1 MDGQN
6 YINEIAFSQPVI
18 NVGADSGNDII
29 LRGQGIADFHLML
42 NYASNVWHLI
52 PLDPSCMTLVNG
64 RGVGPEGCTVKTGS
78 VLSIGDY
85 RLTLSLNGTNAD
97 IMVAQLASAIQN
109 QSSAVFTEESEGSSI
124 LLALSDK
131 LVPSEIEAG
140 SSVEYELTV
149 TNAGPLVANMQLQLQ
164 GIPTA
169 WVQIIPPVLNLN
181 EGRSGSFTVR
191 VSPPRS
197 SAAKAG
203 LYQLHFVALSP
214 NYPRETGVADA
225 MLTILPYSDFLVNG
239 PTPRRLNLSRS
250 HSSDYTDLNII
261 NNSNAASTFVVRSYD
276 DANELN
282 FAYKQ
287 DSGNLTQG
295 QVTVTV
301 RPGDNDRVP
310 IRVETR
316 KRPIIGFTNHTHH
329 FYTSVSP
336 TDRPGEAQTLL
347 GEVMVRPMIHVI
359 WLVII
364 LILLAV
370 AALIFFQPYIYQ
382 FDSLAGKRT
391 EVILSG
397 NSVGMNWNVSRFA
410 SKITLNDEKQDRQ
423 VFRQG
428 NEFVSPEVSTT
439 YTLKAENIISSLTS
453 SLLGINPPEKEFHV
467 LLIPR
472 RPTID
477 VFKTDTVRTNYS
489 QPVRLS
495 WAVSSNTDSADL
507 VTNKQSQSLAP
518 ENYSGNQSNTYTSDA
533 LISLKARNA
542 SGYEEKSV
550 FVNVIPDKI
559 NLKKFIAWV
568 RPNGIA
574 VPSDNDIRRTTRWG
588 SLQLYS
594 AVTPSPQTIRPAV
607 NPQPDTQSSAIL
619 IPDNYASA
627 GSSQGGISPE
637 QQSVNNILNSN
648 GSDGLLVGPYTDTL
662 PTPVPTA
669 VPTAAV
675 SVRSPIVSS
684 SALSNSPEGGSA
696 AREFSIKLV
705 EAVEDPMAESGYRI
719 IQYFPDHVLQKG
731 EQIRIEWEVEGIP
744 QVSIENLSE
753 GAMTASGSEF
763 AYPEKSTNYV
773 LNAVIGE
780 LKKAYSLP
788 VNVAGES
795 DDGEGSGLQ
804 CELKANSTTLAV
816 PGTVMLTW
824 TGGGN
829 NRVQLISSIKAEQE
843 NSDAEKQKEA
853 EAKEKGEEY
862 VKPTNAPLSGGIIGD
877 YLQPSGFMRVNVDK
891 QTTFVLNAYDGNG
904 NVICSKDVEI
914 KYTGGNDK
922 LDLKMAITRIAD
934 TNDVEQAYYTV
945 GQTVQFT
952 VALTDY
958 EKDREPT
965 GSVMLTDGDS
975 TCTMTL
981 PKNTCSMVMKHA
993 GERTVTATYSGDDAY
1008 GKKTAKRSFTVIEK
1022 MPTTTQINSAFR
1034 PAAGRADVEM
1044 ELIWDANNS
1053 YGLIPTGIV
1062 TLVAGNGTCD
1072 VNMDNSTLSCDGTME
1087 KKVDNESGRILLS
1100 LKGLELK
1107 DASAK
1112 NIRATYKGDDY
1123 FITSA
1128 AQSVDFK
1135 TVPTTLEIK
1144 EPYKHDITYADIMTI
1159 LGWNADDAAG
1169 YTPTGTI
1176 KFTIRNGSSGSGS
1189 SGDSITGTCMLDIE
1203 KKTINCEPGT
1213 AGITVE
1219 GGELTADIKS
1229 LLLADRASDR
1239 VKAEY
1244 SGDSIFEPSESTVV
1258 LFTSYETQL
1267 EIEDN
1272 AAKDSEQKISLK
1284 TKLTWDEKEAG
1295 DATPTGTITY
1305 TSGSAVCALDITK
1318 LTFIDCQGNAMLDAD
1333 GAIIITNMV
1342 MNGTPGD
1349 SISAKYEGDVLFKAS
1364 KSETVRFKSIPTD
1377 ISLTNT
1383 KKSSEGLID
1392 LTARLTW
1399 ADDTVTNPQGTISFT
1414 SGDTVCKLNI
1424 SLDPPKLMDCKGQV
1438 TTTSADNELT
1448 FEITNLDAGG
1458 GSEIKADY
1466 SGDDYFLA
1474 SSSDIIDFNKVDT
1487 TLDITDAL
1495 KNGPDYAD
1503 ISAALGWDDTK
1514 AEGKLPTGTV
1524 KFTAGTGSCTLDIVT
1539 GVLDCEPKT
1548 GIVDAD
1554 RKNISIVKMLLA
1566 DNKADRVKAEYSGDA
1581 VFNPSASTTVLFR
1594 TVPTTVTF
1602 DLEEGIVV
1610 KPDTGHA
1617 VISELHLNWK
1627 TDETDGRTP
1636 KGTITLTVGE
1646 GSCVLDAATGKLSGC
1661 TGTSA
1666 APSLVEDSAGQ
1677 TAYYSYTIRDMAL
1690 SDKNAPS
1697 VKASYAGDGF
1707 FEPSSSDSVDFEKI
1721 PTVLDITYAYKP
1733 ETDHADMDTLLSWT
1747 TKGTAGMLPTGT
1759 IKFTIRN
1766 GSNGAGDVV
1775 TGTCVLDLSTDPE
1788 KNKLNCESNS
1798 AENTPENGRITSA
1811 IRYMLLADN
1820 KADRVKAEYSGD
1832 TLFRA
1837 SESTVKLFKTKEK
1850 IDTKLDLKDS
1860 YKLSS
1865 GLSGVHALLSWPVKD
1880 ENGNSIN
1887 EGMLPTGTIIFT
1899 IGSDS
1904 CKLTFDDSSGG
1915 NVKEFTCSEKDV
1927 TEVIPSAEPVDPDEV
1942 ITWNLLNI
1950 LLSGGN
1956 TSDRIKAEYSG
1967 DVNFNPSASE
1977 FDMFRTIATDIV
1989 LTEQSK
1995 TTEGKINVK
2004 SSLYWYEVPPE
2015 GKRPTGKIKFTA
2027 GSASCTVL
2035 IDPAAP
2041 YITDCPGLLY
2051 RQEVNENTEENR
2063 PKWIIYELRDLKF
2076 GDGTEQ
2082 SIKAEYSGDGLF
2094 LPSVSE
2100 EKPFDLYDTETIIRD
2115 ARPETN
2121 GSFDLII
2128 DQRWDQSGT
2137 GTNDPLESD
2146 NDALRPTGTIK
2157 ITAGS
2162 ASCTLQIN
2170 YRKDPKFTDCDA
2182 RQASLVYVKTDG
2194 YWYPQFQIY
2203 GLKIGDG
2210 TASSIKAEYSG
2221 DISFRNSVSEMIFF
2235 TQVDTEIE
2243 IDKDKTY
2250 RHDIDRVDLEAT
2262 LSWCYY
2268 GCGKEDRIIRY
2279 NPTGPVTFTIGGDS
2293 CKLDLSNG
2301 SFSCA
2306 DYQTAVDI
2314 SDISSRQ
2321 DGNKWYKDWEIK
2333 LTDILLSNG
2342 STADRVKADFAGDKV
2357 FNPSSSRYVL
2367 FPVVPTDLRL
2377 SDQEKMPEGPVNVKA
2392 ELTWK
2397 GYTPPASAS
2406 PAGTIKFTSG
2416 SAVCTLDLSTKKFT
2430 DCQGSVSVE
2439 PDGNYVITG
2448 LNFGSG
2454 AGGDIKAEYSGDGLF
2469 GKSASDKLSF
2479 TKVDTELVISSAYKA
2494 QDPGLADI
2502 VSLLSWDK
2510 EKAATRKPTGTVKFT
2525 AGSGSCE
2532 LDLSTAKLSC
2542 DSRSAMTGEI
2552 PGEDRLSLEM
2562 EIAEML
2568 LADSSADRVKA
2579 EYSGDAVF
2587 NPSST
2592 ETELFRTVDTEI
2604 RIASAIKN
2612 NDKHATARALLAW
2625 DETESE
2631 GRIPTGTVKFVV
2643 GSGSC
2648 VLTIET
2654 GKLSCEPGTGT
2665 VSADR
2670 KDYFVQK
2677 MLLDDSSADRIS
2689 AEYSGD
2695 GFFKPSTSTKVLFD
2709 RIDTE
2714 ITAEK
2719 AYRYAKNNEGYIW
2732 LKSMLSW
2739 NEDEA
2744 EEYTPTGTIRITIG
2758 TKTAEYDLTA
2768 KTLKVDGN
2776 SVDSADIVDV
2786 DDNLHNFLFQDLQLD
2801 ARNAATA
2808 KIEYTGDMH
2817 FGPSSA
2823 DIEFDKISTA
2833 MVITKVDYK
2842 NNEDTG
2848 QTIIDVYEDV
2858 NKLTEIEI
2866 LKDVKKTGIIN
2877 ITVQYGRSDA
2887 NHVIKSCNLHIEDL
2901 MIGGENATCTD
2912 GTFSAALWEQT
2923 QDKNY
2928 KIITKYK
2935 SNTTLL
2941 EATVTVKYLGYY
2953 EGVNV
2958 DSLFDD
2964 SNNAKYRKRN
2974 PDESE
2979 PTMLYDSTLTVLD
2992 AVQLCDGR
3000 KYLKFKI
3007 AGPHNNTDL
3016 TRIYGKLY
3024 ITTSN
3029 GKSCYIDTTYEGD
3042 FVSDCGPAE
3051 DISKDNMYDVQN
3063 WTLKNMSF
3071 DPDKAEK
3078 IYVNYLGTDFVNGSF
3093 GESKYSGPDATT
3105 LSFGS
3110 LTNNSTGGI
3119 DATLSLD
3126 FTPNDLIDKV
3136 WPGGSI
3142 QISKGNYTCTVPLR
3156 SVKERYAPVL
3166 GADCGGGAAIVYL
3179 NQGSDSP
3186 VHIDLTGLPAG
3197 DNGTTEVK
3205 AVYTGDWYY
3214 ERSEITKAL
3223 AGRTD
3228 SLVEASFQPA
3238 VAQYAPY
3245 IYTKISGPGNS
3256 VVPSGSVTYRYNN
3269 SGKSCKVNISINST
3283 VSVDGDCGRIAGTTV
3298 SGNYIEYN
3306 FYPSSIDPSDTYVEI
3321 TYSGNRAYNPSSK
3334 TIRIVPYTVAL
3345 IPEPGQIYSDGR
3357 YYFNTKDVVVRYPL
3371 YPERYGSNAYAYCQ
3385 SASASDPECR
3395 TLLHTFQLTARIELE
3410 SAEAVL
3416 PTDSVLTFSFDD
3428 GTPNIEC
3435 SPNQISPGVYRC
3447 TTGDIWF
3454 TAPGA
3459 KKVTVSYAGSN
3470 NALLPSASAEFPEM
3484 TAIALSDSLIETT
3497 TLIDQPAQ
3505 VNVGETVTV
3514 KAKTF
3519 KTGDPD
3525 AVVSGASYLYYTYD
3539 RVNNHRIQTCS
3550 EEPCS
3555 LAITED
3561 TAYIVAEFYG
3571 NDQYAPSM
3579 GMKSIS
3585 SSPVSLSVDL
3595 EP

>member
-214 NYPRETGVADA
+214 NYPRETGVTDA
-225 MLTILPYSDFLVNG
+225 TLTILPYNDFLVNG

-518 ENYSGNQSNTYTSDA
+518 EKYSGNQSNTYTSDA

-788 VNVAGES
+788 VNVVGES

-843 NSDAEKQKEA
+843 NNDAEKQKEA

-1087 KKVDNESGRILLS
+1087 KKVDNESGKISLT

-1123 FITSA
+1123 FLTSA
-1128 AQSVDFK
+1128 AQSIDFK
-1135 TVPTTLEIK
+1135 TVPTTLKIK
-1144 EPYKHDITYADIMTI
+1144 DPYKHDITYADILTV
-1159 LGWNADDAAG
+1159 LSWNADDAAG

-1176 KFTIRNGSSGSGS
+1176 KFTIRDGSTETNGSV
-1189 SGDSITGTCMLDIE
+1189 GDVVTGTCVLDIE

-1229 LLLADRASDR
+1229 LLLADRTSDR

-1258 LFTSYETQL
+1258 LFTSYAT
-1267 EIEDN
+1267 EITIDEN
-1272 AAKDSEQKISLK
+1272 AAKDSEQQISLK
-1284 TKLTWDEKEAG
+1284 TKLTWDTKEAG
-1295 DATPTGTITY
+1295 ESSPTGTITF
-1305 TSGSAVCALDITK
+1305 TSGNAVCSFDIKK
-1318 LTFIDCQGNAMLDAD
+1318 LTFTDCDGDAEVDED
-1333 GAIIITNMV
+1333 GGFIITDML
-1342 MNGTPGD
+1342 MKGTPGD
-1349 SISAKYEGDVLFKAS
+1349 SISAKYEGDALFKGS
-1364 KSETVRFKSIPTD
+1364 VSPSVTFRSVPTD
-1377 ISLTNT
+1377 IVLSNA
-1383 KKSSEGLID
+1383 KKNSEGLID
-1392 LTARLTW
+1392 MTAKLGW
-1399 ADDTVTNPQGTISFT
+1399 ADETLAGVKPQGSISFK
-1414 SGDTVCKLNI
+1414 SGSTVCKLDI
-1424 SLDPPKLMDCKGQV
+1424 SLDPPKLIDCKGQV
-1438 TTTSADNELT
+1438 TTTATDNEMT
-1448 FEITNLDAGG
+1448 FEIKNLDAGG

-1495 KNGPDYAD
+1495 KNGANYAD
-1503 ISAALGWDDTK
+1503 IYAVLDWDE
-1514 AEGKLPTGTV
+1514 AEADGARPTGTI
-1524 KFTAGTGSCTLDIVT
+1524 KFTAGTGSCTLDIQT
-1539 GVLDCEPKT
+1539 DVLDCEPKF
-1548 GIVDAD
+1548 GKVDEL
-1554 RKNISIVKMLLA
+1554 KNQDSISVIKMLLA

-1581 VFNPSASTTVLFR
+1581 VFNSAASTTILFR

-1602 DLEEGIVV
+1602 DLINGVVV

-1617 VISELHLNWK
+1617 IITELHLNW
-1627 TDETDGRTP
+1627 ETHETRGRTP
-1636 KGTITLTVGE
+1636 NGTITLTVGA
-1646 GSCVLDAATGKLSGC
+1646 GSCVLDAATGKLNGC
-1661 TGTSA
+1661 TGESD
-1666 APSLVEDSAGQ
+1666 APVLVEDSANQ
-1677 TAYYSYTIRDMAL
+1677 TAYFNYTIRNMAL
-1690 SDKNAPS
+1690 SDKAAVS

-1707 FEPSSSDSVDFEKI
+1707 FEASSSDSVDFDKV
-1721 PTVLDITYAYKP
+1721 PTALDISYAYKP
-1733 ETDHADMDTLLSWT
+1733 DLDHADMDTLLSWT

-1788 KNKLNCESNS
+1788 KNKLNCDSNS
-1798 AENTPENGRITSA
+1798 AENTPENGRITSS

-1887 EGMLPTGTIIFT
+1887 EGMLPTGTITFT

-1904 CKLTFDDSSGG
+1904 CKLTFDDSSEG

-1967 DVNFNPSASE
+1967 DANFNPSASE

-2121 GSFDLII
+2121 GSVDLII

-2182 RQASLVYVKTDG
+2182 RQASLGYVKTDG

-2210 TASSIKAEYSG
+2210 TAASIKAEYSG

-2243 IDKDKTY
+2243 IDKEKTY
-2250 RHDIDRVDLEAT
+2250 RHDVDRVDLEAT

-2306 DYQTAVDI
+2306 DYQTGVNI
-2314 SDISSRQ
+2314 SEIKYDRQ
-2321 DGNKWYKDWEIK
+2321 DGDKWYKDWKLK
-2333 LTDILLSNG
+2333 LTNILLSNS

-2392 ELTWK
+2392 ELTWQ
-2397 GYTPPASAS
+2397 GYTPPANAS

-2469 GKSASDKLSF
+2469 EKSASDKLSF
-2479 TKVDTELVISSAYKA
+2479 TKVDTELVFTSAYKP

-2542 DSRSAMTGEI
+2542 DSRSVMTGEI

-2587 NPSST
+2587 NPSSS
-2592 ETELFRTVDTEI
+2592 ETERFKTVDTEI
-2604 RIASAIKN
+2604 RIAAASKN
-2612 NDKHATARALLAW
+2612 SDKHVTARALLDW
-2625 DETESE
+2625 DETKAE
-2631 GRIPTGTVKFVV
+2631 GRTPTGTVKFVV

-2677 MLLDDSSADRIS
+2677 MLVDDSSADRIS

-2695 GFFKPSTSTKVLFD
+2695 GYFKPSTSTKVLFD

-2719 AYRYAKNNEGYIW
+2719 AYRYTANDRKDYVW
-2732 LKSMLSW
+2732 LDSLLDW

-2744 EEYTPTGTIRITIG
+2744 GEYTPTGKIKIMIG
-2758 TKTAEYDLTA
+2758 TMTAEYDLTE
-2768 KTLKVDGN
+2768 KTLVINGN
-2776 SVDSADIVDV
+2776 SVDPDDIVDT
-2786 DDNLHNFLFQDLQLD
+2786 DDNLHNFLFKTLPL
-2801 ARNAATA
+2801 AAENVSA
-2808 KIEYTGDMH
+2808 PGKIEYSGDLH
-2817 FGPSSA
+2817 FGPSSEQ
-2823 DIEFDKISTA
+2823 INFDQITPVVVITSCPHVFPSHYLNMELTVGAIGKVPENSIITGSFKVYMDYRTGNGQKEITCNVPINGSATCDGMQVSVGIPIQGVPGTYSISTVYTGSDDIYYA
-2833 MVITKVDYK
+2833 YPDVMYNGNLLYK
-2842 NNEDTG
+2842 QSEFSSCNTNSNVT
-2848 QTIIDVYEDV
+2848 TNI
-2858 NKLTEIEI
+2858 
-2866 LKDVKKTGIIN
+2866 TGIQAAQISN
-2877 ITVQYGRSDA
+2877 GKKY
-2887 NHVIKSCNLHIEDL
+2887 IKFEL
-2901 MIGGENATCTD
+2901 ATNPQST
-2912 GTFSAALWEQT
+2912 
-2923 QDKNY
+2923 
-2928 KIITKYK
+2928 
-2935 SNTTLL
+2935 
-2941 EATVTVKYLGYY
+2941 AT
-2953 EGVNV
+2953 
-2958 DSLFDD
+2958 
-2964 SNNAKYRKRN
+2964 
-2974 PDESE
+2974 
-2979 PTMLYDSTLTVLD
+2979 
-2992 AVQLCDGR
+2992 
-3000 KYLKFKI
+3000 
-3007 AGPHNNTDL
+3007 
-3016 TRIYGKLY
+3016 IYGD
-3024 ITTSN
+3024 ITISTSN
-3029 GKSCYIDTTYEGD
+3029 GKSCSIRRSTYSSITDVNCGFSSAEVYGNTFMIQDMD
-3042 FVSDCGPAE
+3042 FDREEASEITVFYKRSSGNNAAIASGNFYRTSTDLQITSLN
-3051 DISKDNMYDVQN
+3051 DFN
-3063 WTLKNMSF
+3063 
-3071 DPDKAEK
+3071 
-3078 IYVNYLGTDFVNGSF
+3078 LGTVDMN
-3093 GESKYSGPDATT
+3093 
-3105 LSFGS
+3105 LSMPYTAKE
-3110 LTNNSTGGI
+3110 LTMYYYPAGN
-3119 DATLSLD
+3119 L
-3126 FTPNDLIDKV
+3126 V
-3136 WPGGSI
+3136 
-3142 QISKGNYTCTVPLR
+3142 ISKGTYTCTIPLKYE
-3156 SVKERYAPVL
+3156 STSGYTYDDL
-3166 GADCGGGAAIVYL
+3166 GTVSADCGGGKAEISGGPVYHDPTDCRMIIKITNLPVTDTESTTFTAKYEGDWSNLPSNEAKWTLADRIESKVNATYTQGQGIFNPFLETTISAPGGTQTPTGIVTYSFNGSQRECSL
-3179 NQGSDSP
+3179 TIDEQGRVNGDTSPCGFSVKSVSSSDNSFTIMTQFDSFEP
-3186 VHIDLTGLPAG
+3186 FGPTE
-3197 DNGTTEVK
+3197 TEV
-3205 AVYTGDWYY
+3205 T
-3214 ERSEITKAL
+3214 
-3223 AGRTD
+3223 
-3228 SLVEASFQPA
+3228 
-3238 VAQYAPY
+3238 
-3245 IYTKISGPGNS
+3245 IS
-3256 VVPSGSVTYRYNN
+3256 
-3269 SGKSCKVNISINST
+3269 
-3283 VSVDGDCGRIAGTTV
+3283 
-3298 SGNYIEYN
+3298 
-3306 FYPSSIDPSDTYVEI
+3306 
-3321 TYSGNRAYNPSSK
+3321 YSGGDRYTSSSTK
-3334 TIRIVPYTVAL
+3334 VRVVPYTISL
-3345 IPEPGQIYSDGR
+3345 IPEPRQTYSDGR
-3357 YYFNTKDVVVRYPL
+3357 FYFNTENVIVRYPL

-3385 SASASDPECR
+3385 AASLSDPECR
-3395 TLLHTFQLTARIELE
+3395 TLLHTFQLTVRIELE
-3410 SAEAVL
+3410 S
-3416 PTDSVLTFSFDD
+3416 TDVEMPAGSELEFQYGD
-3428 GTPNIEC
+3428 GTATCTPFKV
-3435 SPNQISPGVYRC
+3435 SPGVYRC
-3447 TTGDIWF
+3447 TAENISFDT
-3454 TAPGA
+3454 PGA
-3459 KKVTVSYAGSN
+3459 KEVTVSYAGSGS
-3470 NALLPSASAEFPEM
+3470 AFIASASAKFPEM
-3484 TAIALSDSLIETT
+3484 TAIALSDSLIETK
-3497 TLIDQPAQ
+3497 TLIDEPDQ
-3505 VNVGETVTV
+3505 VNVGETVIV
-3514 KAKTF
+3514 KAKTLT
-3519 KTGDPD
+3519 TGENPIDITE
-3525 AVVSGASYLYYTYD
+3525 AIGNYIYYTYD
-3539 RVNNHRIQTCS
+3539 RDNNHRIQTCLV
-3550 EEPCS
+3550 EPCN
-3555 LAITED
+3555 LEITEN
-3561 TAYIVAEFYG
+3561 TTYIIAEFPG
-3571 NDQYAPSM
+3571 NDRYAPSM
-3579 GMKSIS
+3579 GMKSITS
-3585 SSPVSLSVDL
+3585 FPVSLSVGL